1 MTSFGGFD
9 FSNIGT
15 MPDVGNIFDIDTP
28 GSYDIPFGTD
38 LGLPSLTDPDIPA
51 NFLDEILGGIAGNGS
66 STSTPTTSAGMTQSL
81 GLPSL
86 PMDLF
91 SPERVAESAA
101 RVDLETAKQYEMNR
115 GLLND
120 IAYLTGEST
129 PEFRNRVNERFIKTL
144 ENATKRHYYNT
155 FVAPNLFQDKIAF
168 HTAKLRDSV
177 DDYLDTYGMFSEST
191 PRGKRLMAQI
201 TNPSTV
207 SIDPGVYDE
216 QVNSMMDR
224 FKGETKAGGLM
235 SYTDPESQALIQ
247 PNQKYDRGNMAR
259 FYNTDKD
266 IQGLMTFSNM
276 T

>member
-9 FSNIGT
+9 FSGIGT

-38 LGLPSLTDPDIPA
+38 YGTDLTDPRIPI
-51 NFLDEILGGIAGNGS
+51 NFLDEILGGLSGNGS
-66 STSTPTTSAGMTQSL
+66 STSTPTTGVGVTQSL

-129 PEFRNRVNERFIKTL
+129 PEFRNRVNDRFIQTL

-168 HTAKLRDSV
+168 HTDKLRDSV
-177 DDYLDTYGMFSEST
+177 DDYL
-191 PRGKRLMAQI
+191 
-201 TNPSTV
+201 
-207 SIDPGVYDE
+207 
-216 QVNSMMDR
+216 
-224 FKGETKAGGLM
+224 
-235 SYTDPESQALIQ
+235 
-247 PNQKYDRGNMAR
+247 
-259 FYNTDKD
+259 
-266 IQGLMTFSNM
+266 
-276 T
+276 